1 MILRQIP
8 AGYLAGGID
17 LAKFKQIVRKGGV
30 TEPRVYALPSERQR
44 PATAA
49 VTPSAPVSPRPPVA
63 PRGPAGSPRA
73 TFYPGG
79 IGRGGGG
86 FRPQSASFSQRTSFM
101 GPNQVHDRL
110 GKAHRMLHRIV
121 HRTRIVQSERAHTT
135 LYSRG

>member
-1 MILRQIP
+1 MVYHIVTTQVPRIAACVTSSDRQIP

-17 LAKFKQIVRKGGV
+17 LAKFKQIVRKGGG
-30 TEPRVYALPSERQR
+30 TTPRVYSLPFERQR

-49 VTPSAPVSPRPPVA
+49 VTPRPPVA

-86 FRPQSASFSQRTSFM
+86 FRPQSARFSQRASFM
-101 GPNQVHDRL
+101 GPNQV
-110 GKAHRMLHRIV
+110 GCIAYM
-121 HRTRIVQSERAHTT
+121 
-135 LYSRG
+135 